1 MAYTVPAA
9 TASPALGNVKVL
21 AAVSIAAPATPDLST
36 ELDAVTTVD
45 LSCALLSDGFK
56 PNADQSKT
64 TKRRRLCAKS
74 DSEILG
80 PTTYKFDKLM
90 YSTGDPQSP
99 DASTVALMVEGARVY
114 LVERLGLDA
123 DAALAV
129 AQKVRTHYVELG
141 APVRVYDANADNG
154 EFYIEQELVYVG
166 GTGPVDGAIVA

>member
-1 MAYTVPAA
+1 MPYTVPAA
-9 TASPALGNVKVL
+9 TAAPALGNVKVL
-21 AAVSIAAPATPDLST
+21 AAVSLAAPAAPALAT
-36 ELDAVTTVD
+36 ELSAATTIE
-45 LSCALLSDGFK
+45 LSCALMSDGFK

-64 TKRRRLCAKS
+64 TKRRRLCSKS

-90 YSTGDPQSP
+90 YSTGDPQDP
-99 DASTVALMVEGARVY
+99 DTDTVDLMVEGAKVY

-123 DAALAV
+123 DDALAV

-141 APVRVYDANADNG
+141 APVRVYDAGADNG

-166 GTGPVDGAIVA
+166 GTGPVDGAIAT